1 MKLDCLLAG
10 VGGQGTVLSSKI
22 LAQTALKQGIFVRTS
37 ETIGMAQRGGSVV
50 SHVRFGSKDC
60 APSIGFGQADL
71 VVGFEPAETVRNIV
85 YLKKNGVVVTNTS
98 PITPIT
104 AALGENYNSRMML
117 EFIKKTG
124 CRSILVDGNLLCKVV
139 GSAKVLNV
147 IMIGVLLQEKIVPF
161 SKEQVMETLGENL
174 PKQFLDLNLKALE
187 VGFNYREIQ
196 EER

>member
-22 LAQTALKQGIFVRTS
+22 LAQTALRQGVFVRTS

-50 SHVRFGSKDC
+50 SHVRCGSKDC

-85 YLKKNGVVVTNTS
+85 YLKKNGVVVTNTF

-104 AALGENYNSRMML
+104 AALEENYNSSMML
-117 EFIKKTG
+117 EFIKKTK

-147 IMIGVLLQEKIVPF
+147 IMRGVLLQEKIVPF
-161 SKEQVMETLGENL
+161 LKEQVLETLGENL
-174 PKQFLDLNLKALE
+174 PNQFLDLNLKALE